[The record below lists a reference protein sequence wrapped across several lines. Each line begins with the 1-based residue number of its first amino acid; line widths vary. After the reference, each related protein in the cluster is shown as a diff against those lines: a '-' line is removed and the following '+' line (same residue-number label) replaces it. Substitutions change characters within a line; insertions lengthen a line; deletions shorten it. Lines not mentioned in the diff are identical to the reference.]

1 VEAHARVDHVINMS
15 PLLAERE
22 RLCLI
27 TACQRTRSSDRAL
40 ALFSF
45 PSLAAYK
52 EYRTLFGVG
61 PDFIASDKIRVESQC
76 VLRYER
82 SFMRPILDAAP
93 GA

>member
-1 VEAHARVDHVINMS
+1 VSHHCMPKDKVRRSGPGPI
-15 PLLAERE
+15 LL
-22 RLCLI
+22 
-27 TACQRTRSSDRAL
+27 
-40 ALFSF
+40 

-76 VLRYER
+76 VLRYEL